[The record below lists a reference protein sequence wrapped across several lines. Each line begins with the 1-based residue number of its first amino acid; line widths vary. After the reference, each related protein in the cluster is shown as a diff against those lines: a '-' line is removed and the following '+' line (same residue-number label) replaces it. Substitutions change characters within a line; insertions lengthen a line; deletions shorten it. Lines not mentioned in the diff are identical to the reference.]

1 MRGRLIMATFFQDLR
16 YGTRQLRLMPVFA
29 LVAIGTL
36 ALGIGANTAVFSVMN
51 AIMLRSL
58 PVPNPEQLVMLRY
71 GDNQPKGT
79 SQTGHDD
86 TSLSQPVFEQLR
98 NSHDVFSDLVAF
110 VPLTTEKAAVR
121 FGSEPESA
129 GVDMV
134 SGNFFSGLGVSIVRG
149 RGFTLDDE
157 KNHTQTA
164 VLSYGYWTS
173 RFGRNPSVLGQ
184 TLFIKSVPF
193 TIIGVAAPGFD
204 GLERGLPTDAW
215 IPLQSN
221 PNLKP
226 WGTSAQDEVTLYNS
240 PKWFFLM
247 MIGRLAPGVTK
258 EQALAK
264 LNPIYVQTVYSTV
277 GNPEP
282 NAPKPQLTLSPV
294 RGIEG
299 LRQQYE
305 QPLKVLMAMVG
316 LILVIA
322 CSNVAMLL
330 IARNA
335 ARQREFSVRLALG
348 GSARHLFIQ
357 LFSESML
364 LVVSGA
370 CLGWIF
376 SVWATRALAS
386 WSQLQ
391 VDVAPDRIVL
401 LFTIAVS
408 ILVSLVFGLAPL
420 RGAATVSPGLA
431 LRASATTAQQDRGR
445 VRGAQIVLASQMAL
459 CLALLVT
466 TGLLVRTLR
475 NLGSANLGMKTEG
488 LLVFGITPP
497 PSLRSDAETIQ
508 FFQKLM
514 ERMRVLPGVESAT
527 LMGNRL
533 GSGWSNNTGTQVDGV
548 NPLGNKFAEV
558 RWNLVGPDYF
568 HVLGTGLVMG
578 RDFTEADSASA
589 PRVMIINQ
597 TYANRYLHNA
607 NPLGHH
613 VGLQR
618 GENDFGTPYTII
630 GVAANSKYTEVRE
643 KPKPMAYVPYT
654 QVPGISTMHIE
665 LRTPGNPLAL
675 LPEVR
680 RVVQEFGPDL
690 VLLQPTTQQKQ
701 FESSYSDQR
710 IVSRLSMFFGLLAAL
725 LVATG
730 LYGNLAYRVNRRTA
744 EIGLRMALG
753 AQRQQVLWMVLR
765 ESLVLCLIGAI
776 VGLPLAFAAARW
788 LKSMLFGISPADPL
802 SFVLALVGIALVATI
817 AGFLPAQ
824 RASSVN
830 PMVALRYE

>member
-1 MRGRLIMATFFQDLR
+1 MATFFQDLR
-16 YGTRQLRLMPVFA
+16 YGLRQLGRMPIFA
-29 LVAIGTL
+29 LVAIATL

-58 PVPNPEQLVMLRY
+58 PVPDPQQLVMLRY
-71 GDNQPKGT
+71 GENQPKGS

-98 NSHDVFSDLVAF
+98 TQHDVFSDLIAF
-110 VPLTTEKAAVR
+110 VPLTTEKATVR

-134 SGNFFSGLGVSIVRG
+134 SGNFFSGLGVSISRG

-157 KNHTQTA
+157 KNHMQTA
-164 VLSYGYWTS
+164 VLSYGYWS
-173 RFGRNPSVLGQ
+173 ARFGRNPAVLGQ

-193 TIIGVAAPGFD
+193 TIIGVAAPGFV

-226 WGTSAQDEVTLYNS
+226 WGASAQDEVTFYNS

-247 MIGRLAPGVTK
+247 MIGRLAPGITK
-258 EQALAK
+258 EQTLAK

-282 NAPKPQLTLSPV
+282 NAPKPQLSLSPV

-299 LRQQYE
+299 LNRQYE

-316 LILVIA
+316 LILMIA

-348 GSARHLFIQ
+348 GSTRHLFVQ

-364 LVVSGA
+364 LVVSA
-370 CLGWIF
+370 AFLGWFF
-376 SVWATRALAS
+376 SAWATRALAS

-391 VDVAPDRIVL
+391 VDTAPDRSVL
-401 LFTIAVS
+401 LFTIVVS
-408 ILVSLVFGLAPL
+408 IVVSFVFGLAPL
-420 RGAATVSPGLA
+420 RGASTVSPGLA
-431 LRASATTAQQDRGR
+431 LRASASTAQQDRRR
-445 VRGAQIVLASQMAL
+445 VRGTQIVLACQMAL

-508 FFQKLM
+508 FFQRLT

-568 HVLGTGLVMG
+568 HVLGTDLVMG
-578 RDFTEADSASA
+578 RDFTEADSATA
-589 PRVMIINQ
+589 QKVMIVNQ
-597 TYANRYLHNA
+597 TFVTRYLHTT

-613 VGLQR
+613 VGLER

-643 KPKPMAYVPYT
+643 KAKPMAFVPYT

-665 LRTPGNPLAL
+665 LRSQGDPLAL
-675 LPEVR
+675 LPDVR
-680 RVVQEFGPDL
+680 RLVQEFGPDL
-690 VLLQPTTQQKQ
+690 PLLQPTTQQKQ

-710 IVSRLSMFFGLLAAL
+710 IVSRLSVFFGLLAAL

-765 ESLVLCLIGAI
+765 ESLVLCLMGAI

-802 SFVLALVGIALVATI
+802 SFVLALMGIGVVATI

-824 RASSVN
+824 RASSVD